1 MLHLWIRKD
10 VRVKAKWFQLKPAVR
25 MLHGPASPWGLGS
38 WELRRS
44 PGQVKTGQDRAL
56 PARAQSSCAQAR
68 RARDTQMSWSGSASI
83 LFLALWMIFIIPYIE
98 MRNIAF
104 LMFLSHKYN
113 CYSHHKHTIC
123 PGRRVNDPCNNQV
136 DHCHFLKVRKKRKFK
151 TMEKRGNPQCCYFL
165 LLYFLLLLLNDMQKV

>member
-1 MLHLWIRKD
+1 MDEERCKSKSQMVSIKACCQDAAWASFSL
-10 VRVKAKWFQLKPAVR
+10 RV
-25 MLHGPASPWGLGS
+25 GELGT
-38 WELRRS
+38 EEEPRA
-44 PGQVKTGQDRAL
+44 GQDRAL

-83 LFLALWMIFIIPYIE
+83 LFLALWTIFIIPYIE

-151 TMEKRGNPQCCYFL
+151 TMEKQGNPQCCYFL